1 MNEDLNGGFNSGE
14 INFKTLKKFIDNTH
28 KKVSYSTAID
38 MKVAS
43 KFGTRKY
50 WP

>member
-1 MNEDLNGGFNSGE
+1 MKILQVAFLVTKL
-14 INFKTLKKFIDNTH
+14 ILKSSTKFIVNTH
-28 KKVSYSTAID
+28 KKASYSRAID

-43 KFGTRKY
+43 KFGTRRY